1 MKERVE
7 DGKSTAIIELT
18 ATTAPTTIRETSFE
32 PMSMTSASKT
42 TAILQSTEL
51 QEIDES
57 FETNST
63 VNSTVNSTEHDQHSI
78 YDYLIYSINSKCLF
92 GSFLF
97 GGIIIIIIII
107 LIFIIFFLIKR
118 LYRLKE
124 LNRNRANQMYET
136 FLRWQRER
144 ENSAQH

>member
-7 DGKSTAIIELT
+7 DKSTAIIELT

-57 FETNST
+57 FDTNST
-63 VNSTVNSTEHDQHSI
+63 VNSTVCTEHDQHSI

>member
-7 DGKSTAIIELT
+7 DKSTAIIELT

-32 PMSMTSASKT
+32 PMSMTSALKT

-57 FETNST
+57 FDT
-63 VNSTVNSTEHDQHSI
+63 NSTVNSTEHDQHSI

-107 LIFIIFFLIKR
+107 LIFIILFLIKR